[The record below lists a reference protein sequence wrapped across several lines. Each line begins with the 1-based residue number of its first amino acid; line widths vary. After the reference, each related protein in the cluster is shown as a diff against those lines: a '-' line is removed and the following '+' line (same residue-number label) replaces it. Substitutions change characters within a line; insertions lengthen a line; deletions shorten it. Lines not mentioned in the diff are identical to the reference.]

1 MKKLLVL
8 AVAFVLL
15 ASSVGHARL
24 SYDGGSDGGYYDKRY
39 SDSWSP
45 WSWLTNIYH
54 SIFHPPS
61 SSSPSNTIT
70 KTRTKTTTPDAGGG
84 GSSGFGGS
92 DSSVGSQPGAAGS
105 YQRPSQKSAKSC
117 VDECQTAAT
126 CHHNLGPGSV
136 CCAPDK
142 DHPCNYCA
150 FRCGSGEQ
158 EKKDQCQVNSDCG
171 AGRYCCA
178 SPNGNIC
185 RDCPCNQNTCNNN
198 GGGGSSGVSSIGG
211 STCDV
216 SRASGVSVS
225 PSYNF
230 SAITWAHG
238 NNDHQELY
246 VDTDRAKVLANCANG
261 CLLKKTGLGSGV
273 DAYTVSGLQPG
284 TKYYYRIRSVK
295 ACGSAEADGSFSTIP
310 ELVVSE
316 ADYTNNQKLGKE
328 TPPAVVRCHINHNDN
343 GALYAVVGGKKLKR
357 LEAPSQA
364 GDSTLAYFL
373 PDLTPGT
380 HEAQCKVDRSKAMG
394 SGSAVSYTIEG
405 PSVSLEAGNAVVGM
419 PSSVFANASSD
430 FFINSTAIF
439 VDGKLVD
446 DADFKGKH
454 MLNAVQEFHLPLLP
468 GRHSISVL
476 VKDYVGN
483 TASASVLTNVTDG
496 PVSCVI
502 SPGEIDSDTD
512 LAVDCYSSSGS
523 KTTCPRMTF
532 RLDDPHAGTLD
543 GESFDYNESY
553 CGITTIVADSG
564 SFECAASVV
573 GNEVCNSG
581 NETGN
586 GTGIA
591 PGSGGYHLDL
601 MLSSKK
607 YFKGEPVVG
616 KVVVYRNGIPVD
628 PMNLENPMVVVDKGT
643 PFEKVLGIG
652 KGR

>member
-1 MKKLLVL
+1 MKKLLVF

-15 ASSVGHARL
+15 VSSVGHARL
-24 SYDGGSDGGYYDKRY
+24 SYEGGSDSGYYQRRY
-39 SDSWSP
+39 SHSWSP

-70 KTRTKTTTPDAGGG
+70 KTRTKTTTSNSG
-84 GSSGFGGS
+84 GSS
-92 DSSVGSQPGAAGS
+92 
-105 YQRPSQKSAKSC
+105 RPSSRSC
-117 VDECQTAAT
+117 TDECT
-126 CHHNLGPGSV
+126 GPAECSYGEL
-136 CCAPDK
+136 CCAPDAK
-142 DHPCNYCA
+142 HPCTYCA
-150 FRCGSGEQ
+150 ISCGSVSSPSGE
-158 EKKDQCQVNSDCG
+158 DQCQVNQDCINKG
-171 AGRYCCA
+171 LGKYCCK
-178 SPNGNIC
+178 SDHGNIC

-198 GGGGSSGVSSIGG
+198 GGGSSGVSSIGG

-273 DAYTVSGLQPG
+273 NAYTVSGLQPG

-373 PDLTPGT
+373 PDFTPGT

-502 SPGEIDSDTD
+502 SPGEIDSDTN

-532 RLDDPHAGTLD
+532 RLDDPRAGTLD

-564 SFECAASVV
+564 SFECTASVV